1 MFGEAERTLPLRLLC
16 AFDEVIP
23 SQSER
28 VRSALPSNMVGEPPC
43 LCRIVSTQHA
53 LEDPLTEQRAK
64 TLDGV
69 IEVRDC
75 QVEAKVTHADLTFA

>member
-1 MFGEAERTLPLRLLC
+1 
-16 AFDEVIP
+16 
-23 SQSER
+23 
-28 VRSALPSNMVGEPPC
+28 
-43 LCRIVSTQHA
+43 